1 MVCWGEEMAQLDYI
15 EQVDRELETFRAR
28 SQDTLK
34 GFDQLEELISQFAKT
49 RESYEA
55 EVVNAA
61 EIAELFRENLNEIEH
76 SWLQLKSEVDKV
88 LELLNRSEIEKEGRW
103 VKYEKE
109 NKKAYEEFIASWQ
122 AFLAQYDSLASR
134 LDDLQNAFEQRS
146 ALVDEGLTKM
156 KNSLISADRNLRT
169 QLEEMIANLRG
180 DSEHHRQEVDR
191 SLDSQSARL
200 DDLQNAFEQ
209 RSALVDEGLT
219 KMKNGLISADRNLRT
234 QLEEMIAELR
244 DNSEERWTKLQE
256 EDDSMRKEFQ
266 ASHGDLRTASWKMAD
281 DLRSEAEG
289 GLSETNRSL
298 TRQAARVEEINE
310 SLNRLEGE
318 LEKSRQEHMD
328 GLSRIEQSN
337 LVINKRISRQQ
348 SLIWAML
355 ATIAIATI
363 IIKFI
368 TYR

>member
-1 MVCWGEEMAQLDYI
+1 MVCWGEEMAQFDYI
-15 EQVDRELETFRAR
+15 EQVDRELEGFRAR
-28 SQDTLK
+28 SQDILK

-61 EIAELFRENLNEIEH
+61 EIAELFREKLNEIEH

-109 NKKAYEEFIASWQ
+109 NKKAYEEFVASWQ
-122 AFLAQYDSLASR
+122 AFLAQYDSLAS
-134 LDDLQNAFEQRS
+134 
-146 ALVDEGLTKM
+146 
-156 KNSLISADRNLRT
+156 
-169 QLEEMIANLRG
+169 
-180 DSEHHRQEVDR
+180 
-191 SLDSQSARL
+191 RL

-234 QLEEMIAELR
+234 QLEEMIANLR
-244 DNSEERWTKLQE
+244 GDSEQHRQEVDRSLDSQAARLDEGLTKMKNGLISADRNLRTQLEEMIADLRNNSEERWTKLQE
-256 EDDSMRKEFQ
+256 EGDSMRKEFQ

-289 GLSETNRSL
+289 KLSETNRNL

-310 SLNRLEGE
+310 SLNRLEGK
-318 LEKSRQEHMD
+318 LEKSRQEYRER
-328 GLSRIEQSN
+328 LSCIEQSN
-337 LVINKRISRQQ
+337 LVINKRLSRQQ

>member
-28 SQDTLK
+28 SLDTLK

-122 AFLAQYDSLASR
+122 AFLAQYDSLAS
-134 LDDLQNAFEQRS
+134 
-146 ALVDEGLTKM
+146 
-156 KNSLISADRNLRT
+156 
-169 QLEEMIANLRG
+169 
-180 DSEHHRQEVDR
+180 
-191 SLDSQSARL
+191 RL